1 MKTMNEF
8 SLIEAIKQ
16 KTYKQASLERG
27 IGDDTAIF
35 RETAGELAVAVDTF
49 VEGVHFTE
57 KTMSPF
63 QLGYRALAANFSD
76 LAAMGAL
83 PMYYLVS
90 LVVPDRMKESKLL
103 EIFKGMEHLSNR
115 HGADLIGGD
124 TVSGKDLVLSVTVI
138 GKIEK
143 GKARYRNLA
152 KVDDIVFATGT
163 LGDSRA
169 GLYILQHDLQID
181 GRDYFINRHQ
191 LPTPRVTFSNSLRS
205 IKRLALNDISD
216 GIGNEVHEIAEESGV
231 SIVLEDE
238 KVPTHP
244 GLATFPAEL
253 QQKWKYFGGEDFE
266 LVGTVAKKDWQTVQ
280 QKAEKLNLR
289 VTAIGHVMN
298 KDEHAVYLDKNG
310 NINKL
315 SKEGYTHLK

>member
-1 MKTMNEF
+1 MKTMDEF

-27 IGDDTAIF
+27 IGDDTAVF

-63 QLGYRALAANFSD
+63 KLGYRALAANFSD

-90 LVVPDRMKESKLL
+90 LVVPEKMKESNLL
-103 EIFKGMEHLSNR
+103 EIFNGMKHLASH

-138 GKIEK
+138 GQIEK
-143 GKARYRNLA
+143 GKARYRSLA

-169 GLYILQHDLQID
+169 GLYILQHDLQITE
-181 GRDYFINRHQ
+181 RAYFINRHQ
-191 LPTPRVTFSNSLRS
+191 LPTPRVTFANSLGS

-216 GIGNEVHEIAEESGV
+216 GLGNEVHEIAEESCV
-231 SIVLEDE
+231 SIILEDE
-238 KVPTHP
+238 KVPVHP
-244 GLATFPAEL
+244 GLAAFPAEL

-266 LVGTVAKKDWQTVQ
+266 LVGTVAKKDWQTIQ

-289 VTAIGHVMN
+289 VTEIGHVAN
-298 KDEHAVYLDKNG
+298 KDEHAVYLYKNG
-310 NINKL
+310 NINRL
-315 SKEGYTHLK
+315 PKEGYTHLK